1 MRPGQNVMGLLKMT
15 VEVFH
20 QTLLVITHD
29 LELAQMA
36 ESVVRLRDGKTEVQ
50 KCDLCVPGV

>member
-1 MRPGQNVMGLLKMT
+1 MKTGQNVMGLLKMT

-50 KCDLCVPGV
+50 K